1 MVEIKNE
8 TGISQA
14 AHDLEKAKELEKFAQ
29 AILGA
34 NVNHIRIYSS
44 PNNMVYLSGIE
55 SVNDDDIREPLAK
68 YFDNLAAQHRAAAQS
83 WLEFALS
90 SKQ

>member
-14 AHDLEKAKELEKFAQ
+14 AHDIEKAKDLERFAQ
-29 AILGA
+29 AILVA
-34 NVNHIRIYSS
+34 DVNQIRIYSS

-68 YFDNLAAQHRAAAQS
+68 YFDDLAAKHRASAQS
-83 WLEFALS
+83 WLEFATS
-90 SKQ
+90 